1 MGRKRNYM
9 QRKSFI
15 QNVTIIVLAV
25 AIIAMSVGYATYAT
39 PVKITGTTTIE
50 RASWDIKFANV
61 KKLGTTTIGDALI
74 TEPSISDSTNLTFGA
89 KLGLNTKYEFT
100 VDVVNEGTIPAELS
114 TFTLAGTKGSETVLE
129 SSSGLTYSNDY
140 LTYTVTYADG
150 TQLKANDELGAGDT
164 ATLKVSVA
172 YTQPEDSA
180 NLPQTASET
189 YVFTLDMNY
198 IQAE

>member
-1 MGRKRNYM
+1 M

-39 PVKITGTTTIE
+39 PVNITGTTTIE
-50 RASWDIKFANV
+50 KASWDIKFSNV
-61 KKLGTTTIGDALI
+61 KKLGTTTVGDALI
-74 TEPSISDSTNLTFGA
+74 TEPSISDSTNLTFGV

-100 VDVVNEGTIPAELS
+100 VDVVNEGTIAAELS
-114 TFTLAGTKGSETVLE
+114 TFTLAGTKGSETVLS
-129 SSSGLTYSNDY
+129 SSSGLAYKNDY

-150 TQLKANDELGAGDT
+150 TQLKAGDELGAGES
-164 ATLKVSVA
+164 ATLKVSAA
-172 YTQPEDSA
+172 YVQPEDSSL
-180 NLPQTASET
+180 LPETNSET

-198 IQAE
+198 SQAE